1 VPKLTSRIH
10 RIALL
15 AIVTTT
21 LMVPPTPAASAA
33 TPGGNALKRWAAT
46 MGGPQELTRDQ
57 ALHAERSFDVIVG
70 LPRTYDVYA
79 ADMRAANPD
88 LKLIAYM
95 NGAYAQSGQG
105 TDFPDAWYARDQA
118 GAKVVSAEWGNFFM
132 NVGHPGWV
140 DRVSQECAA
149 RTATAGWSGCY
160 LDMLGMGTLTAG
172 YVSAPPVN
180 PATGMVWTK
189 PELATANSRLAA
201 QVQGANPNRYVV
213 ANGLGSG
220 NQYFGPTWGPTSKLL
235 DGVPGGNAQG
245 FIRGANA
252 PIDAFPSV
260 KGWKMDVDM
269 LVDAAARGRSVFTMT
284 RIWGIPAT
292 QEQKD
297 AVHRFT
303 LASFLLGTDGN
314 QYLFWSDDGDQ
325 GADPQR
331 HRYEDIFVGAP
342 LAPYS
347 ALTSGAY
354 LRRFE
359 AATVV
364 VNPTTQPVT
373 VDLGSDM
380 TSLAG
385 VRRRIVSL
393 PARTGDVFTPGGP
406 AVG

>member
-1 VPKLTSRIH
+1 MPKLTQRIH
-10 RIALL
+10 LIALL
-15 AIVTTT
+15 AIVAIVAIV
-21 LMVPPTPAASAA
+21 VPPAARAK

-46 MGGPQELTRDQ
+46 MGGPQQLTRDQ
-57 ALHAERSFDVIVG
+57 ALRAAQDFDVIIG

-79 ADMRAANPD
+79 ADMRAANPN

-95 NGAYAQSGQG
+95 NGAYAQSGQA
-105 TDFPDAWYARDQA
+105 TDFPDAWYARDEA
-118 GAKVVSAEWGNFFM
+118 GAKVVSAEWGNYFM

-140 DRVSQECAA
+140 GRVSQECAE
-149 RTATAGWSGCY
+149 RTAFAGWSGCY
-160 LDMLGMGTLTAG
+160 LDMLGVGTLTAG
-172 YVSAPPVN
+172 YVSAPPVD
-180 PATGMVWTK
+180 PATGTVWIK
-189 PELATANSRLAA
+189 PDLATATSRLAA
-201 QVQGANPNRYVV
+201 QVQGANPDRYVV

-220 NQYFGPTWGPTSKLL
+220 NQYFGSTWGPTSKLL

-245 FIRGANA
+245 FIRGANE

-284 RIWGIPAT
+284 RIWGVPAT

-314 QYLFWSDDGDQ
+314 QYLYWSDDGDQ
-325 GADPQR
+325 GANPQR
-331 HRYEDIFVGAP
+331 HPYEDIFVGTP
-342 LAPYS
+342 RAPYS

-354 LRRFE
+354 LRRFG

-364 VNPTTQPVT
+364 VNPTTKPVT
-373 VDLGSDM
+373 VDLGSNM
-380 TSLAG
+380 TDLQG
-385 VRRRIVSL
+385 VRQRIVSM
-393 PARTGDVFTPGGP
+393 PARTGDVFRP
-406 AVG
+406 

>member
-1 VPKLTSRIH
+1 MPKLKPTRLIR

-15 AIVTTT
+15 AIVATTT
-21 LMVPPTPAASAA
+21 LVAPPTPKASAA
-33 TPGGNALKRWAAT
+33 TEGNALKRWAAT
-46 MGGPQELTRDQ
+46 MGGSQALTRDQ
-57 ALHAERSFDVIVG
+57 ALRAAQDFDVIIG

-79 ADMRAANPD
+79 ADMMAANPD

-95 NGAYAQSGQG
+95 NGAYAQSGQA
-105 TDFPDAWYARDQA
+105 TDFPDEWYARDQA
-118 GAKVVSAEWGNFFM
+118 GAKVVSTEWGNYFM

-140 DRVSQECAA
+140 DRVSQECAK

-180 PATGMVWTK
+180 PATGTVWTK
-189 PELATANSRLAA
+189 PELATANSQLAA
-201 QVQGANPNRYVV
+201 QVQGANPGRYVV

-220 NQYFGPTWGPTSKLL
+220 TQYFGPTWGPTSKLL

-245 FIRGANA
+245 FIRGASA

-269 LVDAAARGRSVFTMT
+269 LVNAGARGRSVFAMT
-284 RIWGIPAT
+284 RIWGTPAT

-342 LAPYS
+342 LARYS

-364 VNPTTQPVT
+364 VNPTTKPVT
-373 VDLGSDM
+373 VNLGSDM
-380 TSLAG
+380 TSLDG
-385 VRRRIVSL
+385 VRQRIVSL
-393 PARTGDVFTPGGP
+393 PARTGDVFRP
-406 AVG
+406 